1 MPRSVILW
9 LSIAVAG
16 LGVGVALFLS
26 HQPDDLAAE
35 AELASPAA
43 TVNGVAITQ
52 ELVERELAVSRLNV
66 AAPLPPLTGED
77 LARAREE
84 ALNQLISR
92 QLILQEAG
100 RQGFRLAPDVIE
112 AQAELLFGTE
122 DDEALGQALAQA
134 GVGQSDLLWWV
145 GEILTVEEFVAQ
157 VVMAGAGPEER
168 QQVYNEWLN
177 SRRADAQIEV
187 YAGDQLQIVRPLT
200 GGAAPDFNLTSLD
213 GRKVSLSD
221 YRGQV
226 VLLNFWTTWCS
237 SCLTELPDYEQIYR
251 QHSPEF
257 VVLGVNLQEDTPQ
270 VQQYAAGLGLTFPI
284 LLDQDGR
291 IASRQYQLV
300 GLPGSFIIDRQ
311 GEIVYQHLGPM
322 SGETLAAKLAAL
334 GL

>member
-1 MPRSVILW
+1 M
-9 LSIAVAG
+9 AVAG
-16 LGVGVALFLS
+16 LGLVAALFLS
-26 HQPDDLAAE
+26 RRPDDLATE
-35 AELASPAA
+35 AGLALPAA

-52 ELVERELAVSRLNV
+52 ELVERELVVSRLNV

-77 LARAREE
+77 LVRAREE

-100 RQGFRLAPDVIE
+100 RQGFRPEPDVIE
-112 AQAELLFGTE
+112 AQAELLFGSE

-134 GVGQSDLLWWV
+134 GVGWSELVWWV
-145 GEILTVEEFVAQ
+145 GEILTAEEFVAQ
-157 VVMAGAGPEER
+157 VVMAGAAPEER

-177 SRRADAQIEV
+177 ARRAGARIEV
-187 YAGDQLQIVRPLT
+187 YVGDQLQIVRPLT
-200 GGAAPDFNLTSLD
+200 GAAAPDFSLTGLN
-213 GRKVSLSD
+213 GRNVSLSD
-221 YRGQV
+221 YRGRV

-237 SCLTELPDYEQIYR
+237 SCLTELPDYERIYR
-251 QHSPEF
+251 QYSPEF
-257 VVLGVNLQEDTPQ
+257 VVLGVNLQEEAPH
-270 VQQYAAGLGLTFPI
+270 VRQYVAGLGLTFPV

-291 IASRQYQLV
+291 VANRQYQLV

-311 GEIVYQHLGPM
+311 GQIVYQHLGPM